1 MSRAEEITAFAFAV
15 ETGGFS
21 AAARKLG
28 LTPSALSKL
37 IARLED
43 RLGSRLLHRTTRRLK
58 LTSEG
63 EVFYTRIRPILTALD
78 EAENE
83 VSEAAATPRGQLR
96 LRCGIAFGMHQLTHA
111 IPRFLARYP
120 DISLDLTF
128 SDQPAPQA
136 EDSYDLAIRFGIP
149 DEMTAVVRHICNVG
163 RVICAAPAY
172 LERHGTPRTP
182 DDLQRHNCLWI
193 TSLPALRRW
202 PFDTDEGIR
211 VVHIDGNVVANNG
224 ETVLQLALAG
234 VGITRLTDLT
244 AGAALAS
251 GALVPVL
258 TDWHHVEAVPLVA
271 TYPSSRHLTAKVR
284 AMIDFL
290 VEEFSHRPWL
300 KRDGC
305 AS

>member
-1 MSRAEEITAFAFAV
+1 MSRAEEITAFALAV

-37 IARLED
+37 IGRLED

-63 EVFYTRIRPILTALD
+63 EVFYARIRPILTALD

-136 EDSYDLAIRFGIP
+136 EESFDLALRFGIP

-172 LERHGTPRTP
+172 LERYGTPRTP

-234 VGITRLTDLT
+234 VGITRLTDVT
-244 AGAALAS
+244 VGSALAS
-251 GALVPVL
+251 GALVPIL
-258 TDWHHVEAVPLVA
+258 TDWHHVEPVPLVA
-271 TYPSSRHLTAKVR
+271 TYSSGRHLTAKVR

-290 VEEFSHRPWL
+290 VEEFAHRPWL
-300 KRDGC
+300 QRN
-305 AS
+305 A

>member
-1 MSRAEEITAFAFAV
+1 MSRAEEIAAFATAV

-37 IARLED
+37 VARLED

-58 LTSEG
+58 LTAEG
-63 EVFYTRIRPILTALD
+63 EVFYARVRPILRALD

-83 VSEAAATPRGQLR
+83 VSEAAAIPRGQLR
-96 LRCGIAFGMHQLTHA
+96 LRSGIAFGMHQLTPA

-120 DISLDLTF
+120 EISLDLTF

-136 EDSYDLAIRFGIP
+136 EDSYDLAIRFGMP
-149 DEMTAVVRHICNVG
+149 DEMTAVVRHICNVE

-172 LERHGTPRTP
+172 LERFGTPHTP
-182 DDLQRHNCLWI
+182 DDLQKHNCLWV

-211 VVHIDGNVVANNG
+211 VVHIDGNVAANNA
-224 ETVLQLALAG
+224 EAVLNLAMKG
-234 VGITRLTDLT
+234 VGITRLTDVT

-251 GALVPVL
+251 GLLVPIL
-258 TDWHHVEAVPLVA
+258 TEWHHVEPVPLVA
-271 TYPSSRHLTAKVR
+271 TYPSGRHLTAKVR

-290 VEEFSHRPWL
+290 VAEFAHRPWL
-300 KRDGC
+300 PRNGGTD
-305 AS
+305 

>member
-1 MSRAEEITAFAFAV
+1 MSRAEEITAFTVAV

-21 AAARKLG
+21 AAARQLG

-37 IARLED
+37 VSRLED

-63 EVFYTRIRPILTALD
+63 EVFYGRVRPILRALD
-78 EAENE
+78 EAESE
-83 VSEAAATPRGQLR
+83 VSQAAASPRGQLR
-96 LRCGIAFGMHQLTHA
+96 LRCGIAFGMHQLTPA

-120 DISLDLTF
+120 EISLDLTF
-128 SDQPAPQA
+128 SDQPAPQS

-149 DEMTAVVRHICNVG
+149 DEMTAVVRHICNVE
-163 RVICAAPAY
+163 RVICAAPPY
-172 LERHGTPRTP
+172 LERFGTPQTP
-182 DDLQRHNCLWI
+182 DDLQNHNCLWI

-211 VVHIDGNVVANNG
+211 VVHIDGNVAANNADA
-224 ETVLQLALAG
+224 VLQLVLNG
-234 VGITRLTDLT
+234 VGITRLTDVT

-251 GALVPVL
+251 GALMPIL
-258 TDWHHVEAVPLVA
+258 TQWHHVEPVPLVA

-290 VEEFSHRPWL
+290 VAEFSHRPWL
-300 KRDGC
+300 KRSSG